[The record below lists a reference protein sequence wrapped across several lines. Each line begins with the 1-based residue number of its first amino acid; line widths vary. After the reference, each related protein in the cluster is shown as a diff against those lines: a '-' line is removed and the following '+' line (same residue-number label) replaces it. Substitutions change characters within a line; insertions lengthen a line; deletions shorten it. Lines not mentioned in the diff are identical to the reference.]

1 MSKTK
6 ATKRLTCPASI
17 RDMAS
22 EEKPILKCNFF
33 IDLVKT
39 EEMEAIYLLLLHLRQ
54 MHNFYWKR
62 HAKKLVK
69 RFSKKVAMRK

>member
-6 ATKRLTCPASI
+6 TVKKLICPAST

-22 EEKPILKCNFF
+22 ETKSILKCNFF

-39 EEMEAIYLLLLHLRQ
+39 EEMEANYLLLLHLRQ

-69 RFSKKVAMRK
+69 RFSKRVAMRK